1 MEERK
6 PYRLVMN
13 NNEDYN
19 DEERCTMLL
28 TESELNIF
36 KWLNQ
41 MELLTTFD
49 YWELTEEERL
59 NPAEMKFDF

>member
-13 NNEDYN
+13 NNENYN
-19 DEERCTMLL
+19 EEERCTMLL

-36 KWLNQ
+36 KWLHQ
-41 MELLTTFD
+41 VELLTTFD

>member
-1 MEERK
+1 MAKRK

-19 DEERCTMLL
+19 NEERCTILL

-36 KWLNQ
+36 KWLSQ
-41 MELLTTFD
+41 LELLTTFD

-59 NPAEMKFDF
+59 NPATMKFDW